1 MELSN
6 QELLDV
12 INIRYRYCP
21 ETGNYYSKLNKYG
34 RKIGDIVGKIRTDG
48 YILLH
53 ICGKEYLGHRLAFLI
68 MENYLPKFVDHKDGN
83 PSNNIWSNLRSCTHK
98 ENLQNTKIN
107 TLNTSGYKGVS
118 LYENG
123 KYRAYI
129 NIDGSFKSLG
139 YFWDIEEA
147 NTAAKS
153 ARAEHF
159 KEFARDE

>member
-1 MELSN
+1 M
-6 QELLDV
+6 
-12 INIRYRYCP
+12 
-21 ETGNYYSKLNKYG
+21 KLKFTTHQKKYMTKG
-34 RKIGDIVGKIRTDG
+34 AQFWVQT
-48 YILLH
+48 LH
-53 ICGKEYLGHRLAFLI
+53 
-68 MENYLPKFVDHKDGN
+68 
-83 PSNNIWSNLRSCTHK
+83 
-98 ENLQNTKIN
+98 
-107 TLNTSGYKGVS
+107 
-118 LYENG
+118 ENG